1 MSWLSK
7 EKQNYCPDLLK
18 NLEEYRNFY
27 KRSPRGRTL
36 TFKSG
41 RMGPK
46 SLEIEDGLE

>member
-1 MSWLSK
+1 MSYLSK

-18 NLEEYRNFY
+18 NLEESRNFY

-46 SLEIEDGLE
+46 SLEIENGVE